1 MLHYT
6 EFCLSPYEVP
16 GEQSICIYIS
26 GCPNRCKN
34 CHYPELQMNDYGE
47 LLCTNFSDILE
58 LYSCQATCVC
68 FLGEGKGSQKEKN
81 ELITYA
87 EYVHDI
93 GLKACLYSGRDV
105 SIEAW
110 MHVFDYVK
118 SGSYHEELGALDSPT
133 TNQRFYRKNT
143 NGNYEN
149 ITDIFLKE

>member
-1 MLHYT
+1 
-6 EFCLSPYEVP
+6 
-16 GEQSICIYIS
+16 
-26 GCPNRCKN
+26 
-34 CHYPELQMNDYGE
+34 MNDYGE

-110 MHVFDYVK
+110 MHVLITLNQEATMK
-118 SGSYHEELGALDSPT
+118 NSELLTA
-133 TNQRFYRKNT
+133 QRPISDFTEKIPMAAMKTLLTY
-143 NGNYEN
+143 
-149 ITDIFLKE
+149 F